1 MILEPHVSL
10 ETIRVLKPYS
20 IVALGDMEAYV
31 QVHANKAFRTRP
43 ASFQES
49 HLHDC
54 NMTCVPQSYSRF
66 WLIDGTKGM
75 FKGIPSGFKSR
86 ARDIIYIVISLH

>member
-1 MILEPHVSL
+1 MILEPHGSL
-10 ETIRVLKPYS
+10 EAIRVLKPYS
-20 IVALGDMEAYV
+20 IVTLGDMEAYV
-31 QVHANKAFRTRP
+31 QVHANKAFRTRT
-43 ASFQES
+43 ASLQEF

-54 NMTCVPQSYSRF
+54 NMTCVPQSYSRL
-66 WLIDGTKGM
+66 WLIFGIKGI